1 MQPEADFMEDF
12 YAQNDLADQ
21 MFENILVAVDGSKH
35 SDVAFSV
42 AMDIA
47 KKYGSQL
54 FILHVFQGGTG
65 SSTMVSPDFEDDLR
79 APGQEILNSY
89 EAKVK
94 EKGLQNVRLLLEIGD
109 AAQRIMETASEV
121 KCGLIVIGSRGRGGF
136 KELLL
141 GSVSHKVT
149 NHAECPVLVVK

>member
-1 MQPEADFMEDF
+1 
-12 YAQNDLADQ
+12 

-35 SDVAFSV
+35 SDTAFDV

-47 KKYGSQL
+47 QKYGSQL
-54 FILHVFQGGTG
+54 FVLHVFQGGTG
-65 SSTMVSPDFEDDLR
+65 SGTLVSPGFEDDMR
-79 APGQEILNSY
+79 SIGQQILNSY

-94 EKGLQNVRLLLEIGD
+94 ERHLQNVRMLLQMGD

-121 KCGLIVIGSRGRGGF
+121 KCGLVLIGSRGRGGF

-141 GSVSHKVT
+141 GSISHKVT
-149 NHAECPVLVVK
+149 NHARCPVLVVK

>member
-1 MQPEADFMEDF
+1 
-12 YAQNDLADQ
+12 

-35 SDVAFSV
+35 SDAAFDV

-47 KKYGSQL
+47 QKYGSQV
-54 FILHVFQGGTG
+54 FVLHVFQGGTG
-65 SSTMVSPDFEDDLR
+65 SGTLVSPGFEDDMR
-79 APGQEILNSY
+79 SIGQQILDTY

-94 EKGLQNVRLLLEIGD
+94 ERRLQNVRMLLQMGD
-109 AAQRIMETASEV
+109 AAQRIMETASEI
-121 KCGLIVIGSRGRGGF
+121 KCGLLILGSRGRGGF

-149 NHAECPVLVVK
+149 NHADCPVLIAK

>member
-1 MQPEADFMEDF
+1 
-12 YAQNDLADQ
+12 

-35 SDVAFSV
+35 SDAAFDA

-47 KKYGSQL
+47 QKYGSQV
-54 FILHVFQGGTG
+54 FVLHVFQGGTG
-65 SSTMVSPDFEDDLR
+65 SGTLVSPGFEDDMR
-79 APGQEILNSY
+79 SIWQQILDSY

-94 EKGLQNVRLLLEIGD
+94 ERRLQNVRMLLQMGD
-109 AAQRIMETASEV
+109 AAQRIMETASKI
-121 KCGLIVIGSRGRGGF
+121 KCEFLILGSRGRGGF

-149 NHAECPVLVVK
+149 NHADCPVLIAK

>member
-1 MQPEADFMEDF
+1 
-12 YAQNDLADQ
+12 

-35 SDVAFSV
+35 SDAAFDV

-47 KKYGSQL
+47 QKYGSQL
-54 FILHVFQGGTG
+54 FVLHVFQGGTG
-65 SSTMVSPDFEDDLR
+65 AGTLVSSSDEDDNR
-79 APGQEILNSY
+79 SIGQEILNSY
-89 EAKVK
+89 EETAK
-94 EKGLQNVRLLLEIGD
+94 ERGLQNVRMLLEEGD

-121 KCGLIVIGSRGRGGF
+121 KCGLLLLGSRGRGGF

-149 NHAECPVLVVK
+149 SHADCPVLIAK

>member
-1 MQPEADFMEDF
+1 VGFVKDFL
-12 YAQNDLADQ
+12 YAQNSLAEL

-35 SDVAFSV
+35 SDTAFDV

-47 KKYGSQL
+47 QKYGSQL
-54 FILHVFQGGTG
+54 FVLHVFQGGTG
-65 SSTMVSPDFEDDLR
+65 SGTLVSPGFEDDMR
-79 APGQEILNSY
+79 SIGQQILNSY

-94 EKGLQNVRLLLEIGD
+94 ERHLQNVRMLLQMGD

-121 KCGLIVIGSRGRGGF
+121 KCGLVLIGSRGRGGF

-141 GSVSHKVT
+141 GSISHKVT
-149 NHAECPVLVVK
+149 NHARCPVLVVK